1 MKLYNSEFS
10 PPCRRVRAVA
20 HELGIQLE
28 LLPIDFKALDH
39 KKPTYLAQN
48 PNGKVPLLIDGDYH
62 LWESNAIICYLAELH
77 PDKGLIPLNPRGRAE
92 VNKWLFW
99 QTAHLAPP
107 LSKLNYEK
115 TFKPR
120 QGKGEADPKIVA
132 ECMDE
137 FHRFAKVF
145 EQALSGQEY
154 VIGLLSVVDFSLAST
169 LANRTPLGIEYSAY
183 PNIAAWLTRIEA
195 RDSWKKS
202 AQSS

>member
-20 HELGIQLE
+20 QELNIPLE

-39 KKPTYLAQN
+39 KKPEYLAQN
-48 PNGKVPLLIDGDYH
+48 PNGKVPLLIDGDYQ

-120 QGKGEADPKIVA
+120 QGKGEPDPKIVA

-145 EQALSGQEY
+145 EQALAGQEY

-169 LANRTPLGIEYSAY
+169 LANRAPLGVEYSAY
-183 PNIAAWLTRIEA
+183 PNIAAWLARIEA

-202 AQSS
+202 A